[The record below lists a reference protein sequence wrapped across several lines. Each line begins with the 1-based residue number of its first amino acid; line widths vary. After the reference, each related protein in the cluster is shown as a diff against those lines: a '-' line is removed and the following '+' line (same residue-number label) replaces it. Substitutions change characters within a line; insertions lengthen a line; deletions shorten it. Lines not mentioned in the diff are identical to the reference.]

1 MVKCVDIYNTYWV
14 CCKAKTGKSQE
25 KKSKYYI
32 YGVDT
37 LIVNIIKPYG
47 CSYIVTS

>member
-1 MVKCVDIYNTYWV
+1 MVNVLTYITHIGFV
-14 CCKAKTGKSQE
+14 VKPKQGKVKK

-37 LIVNIIKPYG
+37 LIVNIIKPHG